1 MCIRDRNQDYFYECA
16 QQFEDLYSKVTEK
29 IEMLKTCPSSEDE
42 SVLKEVII
50 QITHNFKIIQS

>member
-1 MCIRDRNQDYFYECA
+1 MNQDYFYECA

>member
-1 MCIRDRNQDYFYECA
+1 MNQDYFYECA

-42 SVLKEVII
+42 SVLKEVKPYYINNI
-50 QITHNFKIIQS
+50 K